1 MLKILVV
8 VLMVG
13 VTETGGRDLYV
24 FTDPVFETV
33 EECKEWAMTNPG
45 PIIMETAEHYGRRP
59 IENVFCVPEESLK
72 EQLQNGQPKAIKG
85 LQI

>member
-13 VTETGGRDLYV
+13 ATESGGRDLYV
-24 FTDPVFETV
+24 FTEPTFTNVDD
-33 EECKEWAMTNPG
+33 CKTWAMVNPEA
-45 PIIMETAEHYGRRP
+45 IIMETAEHYGNRL
-59 IENVFCVPEESLK
+59 IENVFCVPEQSLQ